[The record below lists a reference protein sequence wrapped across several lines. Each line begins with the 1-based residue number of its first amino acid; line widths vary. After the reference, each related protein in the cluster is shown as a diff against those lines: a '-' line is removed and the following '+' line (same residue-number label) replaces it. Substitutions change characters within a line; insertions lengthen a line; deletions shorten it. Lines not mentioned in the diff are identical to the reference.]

1 MGAWLIRAGRGGIYA
16 ADWLQRG
23 IVGIGWGLG
32 GADISA
38 MTREQIRGAY
48 SAARPAESKGRVS
61 ANVGQIYRFAHEV
74 APGEAVVMYDPS
86 TRLYHL
92 GEITGPCVAIDGED
106 GLTYSRAVS
115 WSGVVPRDALSTPSK
130 NSLGG
135 IQTLFAVSPQVMDDL
150 VGAASKSAKPR
161 PEVAPKEDG
170 AADNVDNAGETT
182 DTVSYS
188 APEDGLEAIKDRI
201 VGEVQWDEMEQLVA
215 GLLRAMGYYA
225 NLTGP
230 GADGG
235 RDIVASRDA
244 LGPDS
249 PCVVAEVK
257 HRKGTMGAPA
267 IRPFIAGLH
276 GNERGLYVSTGGFS
290 KDAHVEA
297 MHASKPVRLIDLDE
311 FVRLYVENY
320 ASMDEEARKILPLTC
335 IWCPA

>member
-1 MGAWLIRAGRGGIYA
+1 MGAWIIRAGRGGVYA

-23 IVGIGWGLG
+23 IVGIGWDLD

-48 SAARPAESKGRVS
+48 SAARPSESKGRVS

-86 TRLYHL
+86 TRLYHM
-92 GEITGPCVAIDGED
+92 GKITGPCGAVDGED

-115 WSGVVPRDALSTPSK
+115 WGGTAPRDALSTASK

-135 IQTLFAVSPQVMDDL
+135 IQTLFAVSPQVMADL
-150 VGAASKSAKPR
+150 EGAAAMPAEPQ
-161 PEVAPKEDG
+161 PEAVPEDCGDADDGPVAD
-170 AADNVDNAGETT
+170 A
-182 DTVSYS
+182 VSYS

-201 VGEVQWDEMEQLVA
+201 AGEVQWDEMERLVA
-215 GLLRAMGYYA
+215 GLLRAMGYFA

-235 RDIVASRDA
+235 RDVVASRDA
-244 LGPDS
+244 LGLDS

-257 HRKGTMGAPA
+257 HRKGAMGAPA
-267 IRPFIAGLH
+267 IRSFIAGLH

-297 MHASKPVRLIDLDE
+297 MHASKPVRLVDLDE

-320 ASMDEEARKILPLTC
+320 AAMDEETRKILPLTC